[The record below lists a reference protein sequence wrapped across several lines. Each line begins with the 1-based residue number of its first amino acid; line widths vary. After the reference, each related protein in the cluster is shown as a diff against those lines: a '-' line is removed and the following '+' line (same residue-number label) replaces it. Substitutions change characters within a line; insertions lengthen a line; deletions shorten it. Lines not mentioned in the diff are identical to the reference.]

1 MRYSL
6 LIREWSLSF
15 NNLDTNEGYSF
26 EGKKLNVEISPKAK
40 VQNEAGGENELFD
53 STLNLY
59 AESFTFGEITSLNKA
74 DNENVHPLEIKRIIS
89 QIYSNLPQGAGA
101 GAGAVVGGSP
111 SAIPNNDTANKF
123 INIFIRHRWAKIN
136 EPKSTTLQVNL
147 NGAQI
152 VLDREIIKGFYKFLS
167 GDIISV
173 VKQDVNSINSSPSSS
188 FSLLSP
194 SSFSLSPP
202 FLFPSFPPP
211 LSTIFSLLLFPPAI
225 NHSINGMEGSHPP
238 PTTLP
243 FPSLGSLTYKIRKR
257 ERLLI
262 FVGD

>member
-15 NNLDTNEGYSF
+15 NNLDRNEGYSF

-59 AESFTFGEITSLNKA
+59 AESFTFGEITTLNKA

-101 GAGAVVGGSP
+101 GAGAAVGGSP
-111 SAIPNNDTANKF
+111 SAIPNNDSANKF

-173 VKQDVNSINSSPSSS
+173 VKQDVNSINSSPPSS

-194 SSFSLSPP
+194 FSFSL
-202 FLFPSFPPP
+202 L
-211 LSTIFSLLLFPPAI
+211 SLLLFPPALPL
-225 NHSINGMEGSHPP
+225 HFPSFPP
-238 PTTLP
+238 PPIFLSCFLLP
-243 FPSLGSLTYKIRKR
+243 FPSSHPSASLHRSLSYQWIR
-257 ERLLI
+257 
-262 FVGD
+262 